1 MALMVLSALFLCLCV
16 AAASFDVNQLRI
28 PNWLNLSIAALFLPA
43 AAFSGLPLELLGG
56 HLLAGAL
63 AFVIGYGLFMF
74 GVFGGGDAKM
84 IPAVMLWM
92 GPAAALAF
100 VYYMALVGGACALVI
115 LLVRR
120 TMPAEVIPGFMRKP
134 FEDKANVPYGVAIA
148 AGALFAGAGSPLLAG
163 LFNTAGISG

>member
-74 GVFGGGDAKM
+74 GVFG
-84 IPAVMLWM
+84 
-92 GPAAALAF
+92 
-100 VYYMALVGGACALVI
+100 
-115 LLVRR
+115 
-120 TMPAEVIPGFMRKP
+120 
-134 FEDKANVPYGVAIA
+134 
-148 AGALFAGAGSPLLAG
+148 AG
-163 LFNTAGISG
+163 TQR